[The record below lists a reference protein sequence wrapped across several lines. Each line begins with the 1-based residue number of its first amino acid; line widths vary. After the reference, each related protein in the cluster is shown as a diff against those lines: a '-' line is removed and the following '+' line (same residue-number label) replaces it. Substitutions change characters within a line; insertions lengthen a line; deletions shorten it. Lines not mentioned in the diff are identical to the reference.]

1 MKIELR
7 ADGVHIS
14 GYVNA
19 TGKKSRP
26 VMTQYG
32 RVIEVIEEGA
42 FDDALKRASDVSM
55 LLDHNKN
62 RVLASLSGGSLKLKE
77 DRIGLYAES
86 VVSDADV
93 IEAAREHRIKGWSF
107 DMRNIV
113 DDVETRENEMPI
125 RHVKAFDMSEV
136 TLAINLVPVYS
147 ATSVEVRADDG
158 EELVESRATDT
169 GVDFSECMNK
179 PEDPEQAYDNT
190 EFKNRLDAVKTKKI

>member
-26 VMTQYG
+26 VMTPYG

-42 FDDALKRASDVSM
+42 FDAALKRASDVSM

-62 RVLASLSGGSLKLKE
+62 RVLASVSGGNLSLRE
-77 DRIGLYAES
+77 DKIGLYAES
-86 VVSDADV
+86 VVNDADV
-93 IEAAREHRIKGWSF
+93 VEAAREKRIKGWSF
-107 DMRNIV
+107 DMRNIA
-113 DDVETRENEMPI
+113 DEVETRENEMPI
-125 RHVKAFDMSEV
+125 RHVKSFDMSEV
-136 TLAINLVPVYS
+136 TLAVNLNPVYS

-158 EELVESRATDT
+158 EETVESRATDT

-179 PEDPEQAYDNT
+179 PEDPEHAYDNT
-190 EFKNRLDAVKTKKI
+190 GFKNRLDAVKSKKI